1 MKLRLHCMVY
11 ALLAAASLW
20 SGCIKQALPPAVE
33 FRISELATA
42 PLRGKTIV
50 LDPGHG
56 GPERGAIAE
65 NGLCEAE
72 VNMGVA
78 LYLWGLLKDAGAQP
92 VLTRNSD
99 TCLFKGEPFVLRGDL
114 EARAA
119 VSNAAKADL
128 FVSIHHNSDGKERG
142 ERNDLMVF
150 YKMSDP
156 GCSRDVAREVCDAL
170 KERMQAE
177 PASVRPGNYLVL
189 RNTQAPAILGEASYM
204 NYKSNSEK
212 LSYHRTLNAEA
223 QGYFMGILNYYAK
236 GVPAVSFF
244 APSQPVFIEARPR
257 IAASLSAGAP
267 GAALDRASLKARLD
281 GRPAVGLVFDN
292 AGTVSFTPQ
301 APLPNGAH
309 EFCLDVRNAAGN
321 AAQKACSTFT
331 VAVPPARMSVQP
343 VFAVV
348 PSDGEAAA
356 PVDIEVFD
364 RLGRPVADNTQVELE
379 TSAGR
384 FAAAVVETKNGRARA
399 FLRAETCPQQA
410 VITARAGDIRQRCT
424 LSFGTPQ
431 EALFAAEIKDAG
443 GKPVEGAA
451 LVRADREVSLS
462 DAAGRVFDRVGSS
475 GTVGY
480 TIRRKGYEPVRV
492 SVALAAG
499 KLVPAGYR
507 LQPVDRGVFFNRTVM
522 LDAAGQSQA
531 SLPLLRELRSMIEH
545 AGGTAM
551 ITWETLPA
559 PTAQGRVMKAAEA
572 KADLFISVF
581 TGSKAPAA
589 EYYYKSVQGAGL
601 ADAVCR
607 SLNELKPFG
616 RKTCEARPGTEYVL
630 MHTAMTA
637 LLLRLPAA
645 MNISARD
652 AAASLYG
659 AIGKMLEKS
668 LSGL

>member
-1 MKLRLHCMVY
+1 MKFRLY
-11 ALLAAASLW
+11 SLSSALLAAACLCG
-20 SGCIKQALPPAVE
+20 GCIKQALPPAVE
-33 FRISELATA
+33 FRISELDTSV
-42 PLRGKTIV
+42 LRGKTIV

-72 VNMGVA
+72 VNLGVA
-78 LYLWGLLKDAGAQP
+78 LYLWGFLKDAGALP
-92 VLTRNSD
+92 VLTRSSD
-99 TCLFKGEPFVLRGDL
+99 ICLFKGEPFILRSDL

-170 KERMQAE
+170 KERMHAE
-177 PASVRPGNYLVL
+177 PASIHPGNYLVL

-223 QGYFMGILNYYAK
+223 QGYFRGILRYYAK
-236 GVPAVSFF
+236 GVPTISFS
-244 APSQPVFIEARPR
+244 APNQPVFIEARPR
-257 IAASLSAGAP
+257 IAASLSAGSP

-281 GRPAVGLVFDN
+281 GRPAEGLVFDT
-292 AGTVSFTPQ
+292 GTVSFTPQ
-301 APLPNGAH
+301 APLSNGAH

-321 AAQKACSTFT
+321 AAKKACSTFT
-331 VAVPPARMSVQP
+331 VSVPPARMTAQP
-343 VFAVV
+343 VFTVV
-348 PSDGEAAA
+348 PPDGEAAA

-364 RLGRPVADNTQVELE
+364 RLGRPVADGTQVALE

-384 FAAAVVETKNGRARA
+384 FAAAVIATKNGRARA
-399 FLRAETCPQQA
+399 FLQAEKYPQQA
-410 VITARAGDIRQRCT
+410 VITARAGDIRGQCT
-424 LSFGTPQ
+424 LSFGKPQ

-462 DAAGRVFDRVGSS
+462 DAAGLVFDRVGSS
-475 GTVGY
+475 AAVGY

-492 SVALAAG
+492 SVPLATG
-499 KLVPAGYR
+499 KLVTAGYR
-507 LQPVDRGVFFNRTVM
+507 LQPVDKGVFFNRTVM

-531 SLPLLRELRSMIEH
+531 SLPVLRELKSMIEH

-551 ITWETLPA
+551 ITWENLPG
-559 PTAQGRVMKAAEA
+559 PTAQLRVMKAAEA

-607 SLNELKPFG
+607 SLNERKAFG
-616 RKTCEARPGTEYVL
+616 RKTCEAKPGTEYVL
-630 MHTAMTA
+630 MHTAMPA
-637 LLLRLPAA
+637 LLIRLPKNMKA
-645 MNISARD
+645 SARD
-652 AAASLYG
+652 AARSLYESM
-659 AIGKMLEKS
+659 GKMFADT
-668 LSGL
+668 